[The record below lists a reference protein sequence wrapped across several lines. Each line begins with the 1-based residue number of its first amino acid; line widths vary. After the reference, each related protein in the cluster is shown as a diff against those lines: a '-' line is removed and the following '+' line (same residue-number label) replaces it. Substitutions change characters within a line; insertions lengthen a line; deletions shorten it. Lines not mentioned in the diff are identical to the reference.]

1 MPTVRL
7 LIKGK
12 VQGVFYRASAKEIA
26 GNTGITGW
34 IKNTADGDVES
45 LVTGTEAQIDEF
57 ILWCRRGSPKAMVT
71 GITITEEASEYFS
84 EFLVIR

>member
-26 GNTGITGW
+26 CNIGITGW
-34 IKNTADGDVES
+34 INNTTDGDVES
-45 LVTGTEAQIDEF
+45 LITGTETQIQEF
-57 ILWCRRGSPKAMVT
+57 ISWCRRGPKRAMVT
-71 GITITEEASEYFS
+71 GITITEEASESFS